1 MRHSE
6 RDSDTQGGGE
16 VHGSGRYRQGA
27 PGCKGN
33 FGVDPDVIVIY
44 ACNGPRC
51 RRAASVRSAL
61 AWS

>member
-27 PGCKGN
+27 PGCKGD

-44 ACNGPRC
+44 ACNGPRAGE
-51 RRAASVRSAL
+51 RRL
-61 AWS
+61 